1 MVNSFVGG
9 SVGAAEVSSVGGNVS
24 VGIGLVGLIDS
35 MGDNDSDSV
44 VNLFVGGSVGVA
56 EVSSVGG
63 NVSVG
68 IGLEVSSVYE
78 VGTDEL

>member
-1 MVNSFVGG
+1 
-9 SVGAAEVSSVGGNVS
+9 
-24 VGIGLVGLIDS
+24 
-35 MGDNDSDSV
+35 MGDNDSNSV

-56 EVSSVGG
+56 EVLSVGG
-63 NVSVG
+63 NVSVGVGVNVSVG